1 MHHNIFAF
9 FFVKNTGPLTDALQN
24 WNYRSAFFRQGIFHT
39 GRKAFAHQRTECAG
53 ERGGKGAEIGTQA
66 MLYAMAGAGIRPEPL
81 QAALLGA
88 AAILE
93 IIHPDAEAPE
103 GQGQYG
109 RTTSV
114 RLVGRSAARRTVKL
128 VKKYWSFDAYT
139 DVTVTMG
146 DQKAVMKGFIHDV
159 IPKVC
164 QGQCQD
170 VAWAVPFAA
179 AVMDDL
185 SLSGCNILN
194 VVIPAAVASAMK
206 LDTPEAIAGEAEP
219 AAYITVGIPGAK
231 AHATEVGKMALEII
245 NYMELRNE
253 RHSCLG
259 LCPFGLRRK
268 Q

>member
-1 MHHNIFAF
+1 
-9 FFVKNTGPLTDALQN
+9 
-24 WNYRSAFFRQGIFHT
+24 
-39 GRKAFAHQRTECAG
+39 
-53 ERGGKGAEIGTQA
+53 

-114 RLVGRSAARRTVKL
+114 RLVGRTAARRTVKL

-164 QGQCQD
+164 QGQRQD
-170 VAWAVPFAA
+170 VAW
-179 AVMDDL
+179 
-185 SLSGCNILN
+185 
-194 VVIPAAVASAMK
+194 
-206 LDTPEAIAGEAEP
+206 
-219 AAYITVGIPGAK
+219 
-231 AHATEVGKMALEII
+231 
-245 NYMELRNE
+245 R
-253 RHSCLG
+253 CL
-259 LCPFGLRRK
+259 LRRLLWMICLFPVATF
-268 Q
+268 